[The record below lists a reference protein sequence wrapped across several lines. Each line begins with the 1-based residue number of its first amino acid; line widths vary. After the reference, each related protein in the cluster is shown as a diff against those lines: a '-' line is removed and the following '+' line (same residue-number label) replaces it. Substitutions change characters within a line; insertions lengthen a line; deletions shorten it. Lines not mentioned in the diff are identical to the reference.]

1 MVVRSG
7 LVISPEAAA
16 LQQHAHMLLYARL
29 GARRGR
35 AGRGGKERQ
44 TDIAPETYYRPC
56 LIHIPASPTRRAS
69 PLPPV
74 DLHEP
79 L

>member
-1 MVVRSG
+1 MLLRSG

-35 AGRGGKERQ
+35 AGRGGKER
-44 TDIAPETYYRPC
+44 DRHSPGNI
-56 LIHIPASPTRRAS
+56 LPACA
-69 PLPPV
+69 
-74 DLHEP
+74 
-79 L
+79 

>member
-1 MVVRSG
+1 MLLRSG

-35 AGRGGKERQ
+35 AGRGGKER
-44 TDIAPETYYRPC
+44 DRHSPETYYRPVPDPYTSLAYAPC
-56 LIHIPASPTRRAS
+56 
-69 PLPPV
+69 LPPPPRR
-74 DLHEP
+74 LT
-79 L
+79 

>member
-1 MVVRSG
+1 MLLRSG

-44 TDIAPETYYRPC
+44 TDIARKHTTGLC

>member
-1 MVVRSG
+1 MLVRSG
-7 LVISPEAAA
+7 LVIFTEAAA

-44 TDIAPETYYRPC
+44 TDIARKHTTGLPDPYTSLAYAPC
-56 LIHIPASPTRRAS
+56 LPPPPRR
-69 PLPPV
+69 LP
-74 DLHEP
+74 
-79 L
+79 